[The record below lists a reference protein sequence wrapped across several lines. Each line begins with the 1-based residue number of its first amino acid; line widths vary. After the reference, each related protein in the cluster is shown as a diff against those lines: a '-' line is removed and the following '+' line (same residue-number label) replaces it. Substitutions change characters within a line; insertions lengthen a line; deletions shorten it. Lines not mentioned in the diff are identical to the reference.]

1 MIRADGT
8 SASAPPN
15 GDRPG
20 RSPRHAAGLIFT
32 GEMYGVQQDQLA
44 DVLHVTER
52 TASSVVAGWRSAGL
66 ADAGRLGPGPRWIWL
81 TKAGLIASGLQY
93 SPGAPGLSAL
103 AHLRAVTAVRLALDA
118 LPQYTAAGAYWRS
131 ERRLRAKIGGRLGL
145 REHVPDAEVHWP
157 DGAVGEDVPGVRLD
171 APRGDLAPVPWAGE
185 CWAIEAELTAKTVA
199 RTVAIMHELL
209 SRTGDYGC
217 PPADA
222 TVPGRPPRHTR
233 AIYLCSPAARP
244 TVSKA
249 RDALG
254 NLAARIEIRPL
265 PTGADLPT
273 TSPTRSR
280 PVRLAPPQRPA
291 QPEQPAQPGQPAQVQ
306 STRPDQPAQAASET
320 APP

>member
-1 MIRADGT
+1 
-8 SASAPPN
+8 
-15 GDRPG
+15 
-20 RSPRHAAGLIFT
+20 
-32 GEMYGVQQDQLA
+32 MYGLQQDQLGA
-44 DVLHVTER
+44 VLHVTER
-52 TASSVVAGWRSAGL
+52 TASSVVARWRSAGL

-81 TKAGLIASGLQY
+81 TKAGLTASGLQY

-145 REHVPDAEVHWP
+145 REHVPDGEVHWP
-157 DGAVGEDVPGVRLD
+157 DG
-171 APRGDLAPVPWAGE
+171 APVPWAGE

-222 TVPGRPPRHTR
+222 AVPGRPPRHTR

-265 PTGADLPT
+265 PTGANLPK
-273 TSPTRSR
+273 
-280 PVRLAPPQRPA
+280 A
-291 QPEQPAQPGQPAQVQ
+291 QP
-306 STRPDQPAQAASET
+306 
-320 APP
+320 